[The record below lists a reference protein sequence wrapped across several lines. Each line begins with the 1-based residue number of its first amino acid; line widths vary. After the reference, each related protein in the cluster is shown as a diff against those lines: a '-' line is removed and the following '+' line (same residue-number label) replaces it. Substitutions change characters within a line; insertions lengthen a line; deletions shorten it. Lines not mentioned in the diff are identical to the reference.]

1 MTSAVARPPSNR
13 WLQLVAGIVA
23 MIMVANYQY
32 AFTLFTPG
40 MKQHFVGTPYSHIA
54 LIFTIFVIF
63 ETWPVPVA
71 GVLID
76 RFGVRLLML
85 IGTALV
91 FTGWLLS
98 GAFATTVNELYIS
111 YGVITGLGA
120 GTIYLAVTGNAIKW
134 FPDRRGLAAGL
145 TAAGFGGGSALTLIP
160 ISATIKAMGW
170 NNAMVLWG
178 TIQAVVVLAMAFILR
193 HPPENWKP
201 EGWVPKVTARLA
213 QGTVSYT
220 WIQALK
226 MPEFYLLYLIHFLI
240 SLGGLMTLGNLSE
253 IARYLNVETATI
265 FGISIV
271 AFAATANGIGSV
283 ASRIFWGLTSD
294 RWGREN
300 TMTFVFILEGIFIFL
315 VTQITGSPI
324 LFVVVF
330 PLIFFGYTQINTLLS
345 ATTGDLF
352 GARHVSAN
360 FGMLYTA
367 KGAAAIFSGWGAAR
381 VAAAFSGSFQA
392 PYYIAAGCDLFAAVL
407 AIFVLKPM
415 VRAKLA
421 SRNAARESAER
432 ESASAVIKTQS

>member
-1 MTSAVARPPSNR
+1 VATREHRPTNR
-13 WLQLVAGIVA
+13 WLQLIAGIVA

-40 MKQHFVGTPYSHIA
+40 IKEHFVGTPYSSIA

-76 RFGVRLLML
+76 KFGVKLLMF
-85 IGTALV
+85 IGTGLV
-91 FTGWLLS
+91 FTGWLLG
-98 GAFATTVNELYIS
+98 GAFAGSVKDLYLY

-120 GTIYLAVTGNAIKW
+120 GTIYVAVTGNAIKW
-134 FPDRRGLAAGL
+134 FPDHRGLAAGL

-160 ISATIKAMGW
+160 ISATIKAIGW
-170 NNAMVLWG
+170 EHAMVTWG
-178 TIQAVVVLAMAFILR
+178 TIQAVVVLGMTFILR
-193 HPPENWKP
+193 HPPANWAP
-201 EGWVPKVTARLA
+201 PGWTPKITKTLA
-213 QGTVSYT
+213 QTAESYT
-220 WIQALK
+220 WLQALR

-253 IARYLNVETATI
+253 IARYLHVETATI
-265 FGISIV
+265 MGISIV

-283 ASRIFWGLTSD
+283 ASRIFWGVTSD
-294 RWGREN
+294 RLGREN
-300 TMTFVFILEGIFIFL
+300 TMSVVFVLEGIFIFC

-324 LFVVVF
+324 LFVVIF

-381 VAAAFSGSFQA
+381 VAAAFAGSFQA
-392 PYYIAAGCDLFAAVL
+392 PYYIAAACDLLAAVL
-407 AIFVLKPM
+407 AIFVLKPL

-421 SRNAARESAER
+421 SRNLKKEAD
-432 ESASAVIKTQS
+432 SASTMINAQL